1 MENIHTRLRKE
12 IERVYGAE
20 RGVLAKA
27 ARDMG
32 MPSVQELSDV
42 VGERKRITANLLQQ
56 VATIGVDVAY
66 VVTGERASV
75 ETGLSLPKGAAV
87 SNGQVLLRPWHLGMM
102 LNMRAERGKNRPLLW
117 GPALLQAV
125 QGYQPRDPRDLVI
138 QPFTQLAKHNR
149 KRVALALYLLS
160 NSPGEPWFIWP
171 DQGLEHDLFPLDTGE
186 DTLPFFIP
194 EANGA
199 PAPALLLGGEDL
211 AQLRMGAA
219 VVVPWQG
226 PYPMTSEPDGPDLV
240 ERTERALR
248 MSFMRGYSLIRPG
261 GDQVD

>member
-42 VGERKRITANLLQQ
+42 VGERKRITANLLAQ
-56 VATIGVDVAY
+56 VAGIGVDVAY

-75 ETGLSLPKGAAV
+75 DAGLSLPKGAAV
-87 SNGQVLLRPWHLGMM
+87 SNGQVLLRPWHLALM
-102 LNMRAERGKNRPLLW
+102 LNMRAERGRGRPLLW

-125 QGYQPRDPRDLVI
+125 QGYTPRDPRDLVV
-138 QPFTQLAKHNR
+138 QPFIQLAKHDR
-149 KRVALALYLLS
+149 KRPALALYLLS
-160 NSPGEPWFIWP
+160 NAPGDPWFIWP
-171 DQGLEHDLFPLDTGE
+171 DQGFEQEVFALDTGE

-194 EANGA
+194 DAQTV
-199 PAPALLLGGEDL
+199 PAPALLLSAQDL
-211 AQLRMGAA
+211 AQLRMGSA

-226 PYPMTSEPDGPDLV
+226 PYPTASEAVGPDV
-240 ERTERALR
+240 AEHIERALR
-248 MSFMRGYSLIRPG
+248 MSFMRGHALFRTD
-261 GDQVD
+261 GDAAD